1 MSIFGKHIFRSIR
14 KHPIEPI
21 MIVFIVTLCVA
32 VMILTVA
39 LPINIY
45 ANESAAITS
54 DEWTPDYTV
63 TMKASSDRRIL
74 FDDDVKDAVGDTADW
89 IGEFSLTGFAAGE
102 GTEKQQTDIGAFD
115 LYSADRF
122 FEIRYLEYGKFT
134 NNNIDRSAI
143 VSEQYAAQLG
153 LSVGDTV
160 TVNVLGE
167 PLSYTVEGI
176 AMNTGIFKTKDML
189 VDIGSIRQI
198 LAERSAIVASM
209 SADFNPYTKIHLRLK
224 SGVSEEAF
232 KSSLEAREDFGDKKL
247 EKYGNDAA
255 QRFYATFMS
264 ATVLIPGILLVIVAA
279 MMTVSTLELLEKRRQ
294 ADNALFRIVGA
305 EPRQLDLL
313 VYLESLLYALV
324 GGALGSALSVLGIR
338 MLNGIFRFEWSS
350 MSFGIDDAIVGIGSS
365 VFFTLVCAY
374 LHVRKQRRATLSE
387 SLGDVNIDTYG
398 AFSYKK
404 LTFGILA
411 AVTFAIALLLP
422 PSERFILALLMLI
435 FTMVFIYV
443 ISPPVIGALC
453 SLVSRLLE
461 RKKRGAGVFII
472 AAKNCTASYP
482 LRHAGRVMTVLLT
495 VLFSLTRI
503 ITTVDSHM
511 SSYADFV
518 AFDYIGMYVDDE
530 TKERLS
536 ELDGILA
543 VSECSISKNVIFDG
557 DKTVSGV
564 SVSDFSPLCFNNT
577 ITPDVMPVGNEI
589 ALSRGVASLLGVKV
603 GDTVECTVS
612 DIPCTL
618 VVSEIVMTNSDFA
631 FYDADYVGSERFM
644 TCIRTDGSPDTVEAL
659 TSLFDERGV
668 ECIKAEDF
676 FRSTHNKVDSHLTVF
691 SAMMVMAVVMTA
703 IGVVNVLADQRIAR
717 KREFDIFRQNGI
729 TRGGTALLETVE
741 IACLLISSLLLSAV
755 LSEAVIGIVD
765 MLAVT
770 FGMTLYA

>member
-1 MSIFGKHIFRSIR
+1 MIIF
-14 KHPIEPI
+14 
-21 MIVFIVTLCVA
+21 VVTLCVA
-32 VMILTVA
+32 VMVLTVA

-45 ANESAAITS
+45 VNESAAITS
-54 DEWTPDYTV
+54 DEWTSDYLV

-74 FDDDVKDAVGDTADW
+74 FDDDVRDAVGDSADW
-89 IGEFSLTGFAAGE
+89 IGEFSLTGFATGE
-102 GTEKQQTDIGAFD
+102 SAEKKQTDIGAFD

-122 FEIRYLEYGKFT
+122 FGIRYLEYGKFT

-143 VSEQYAAQLG
+143 VSEQYATDLG
-153 LSVGDTV
+153 LSIGDTV

-176 AMNTGIFKTKDML
+176 AMNTGIFKSKDML
-189 VDIGSIRQI
+189 VDIDSIRQI
-198 LAERSAIVASM
+198 IAGRSAFVASL
-209 SADFNPYTKIHLRLK
+209 SSDFNPYTKIHLRLK
-224 SGVSEEAF
+224 RGVSEEAF
-232 KSSLEAREDFGDKKL
+232 KTSLEAREDFSDKKL

-279 MMTVSTLELLEKRRQ
+279 MMTVSTFELLEKKRQ
-294 ADNALFRIVGA
+294 SDNALFRIVGA

-313 VYLESLLYALV
+313 VYLESLIYALV

-338 MLNGIFRFEWSS
+338 MLNGIFRFKWSS
-350 MSFGIDDAIVGIGSS
+350 MSFGIDDAIVGIGSA
-365 VFFTLVCAY
+365 VFFTLTCAY
-374 LHVRKQRRATLSE
+374 LHVRKQRRATVSD
-387 SLGDVNIDTYG
+387 SLGDVNVDTYG

-411 AVTFAIALLLP
+411 AVSFAVTLLLA
-422 PSERFILALLMLI
+422 PSKRFLPALMMLI

-443 ISPPVIGALC
+443 ISPSVIGALC

-461 RKKRGAGVFII
+461 RKKRGAGVFVI

-503 ITTVDSHM
+503 LTTVDSHM
-511 SSYADFV
+511 SSYAEFV

-530 TKERLS
+530 TKERLG

-543 VSECSISKNVIFDG
+543 VSECSIAKNVIFNG
-557 DKTVSGV
+557 ESTVTGV

-577 ITPDVMPVGNEI
+577 ITPDVMPAGNEI

-659 TSLFDERGV
+659 TALFDERGV
-668 ECIKAEDF
+668 ECVKAVDF
-676 FRSTHNKVDSHLTVF
+676 FRGTHDKVDSHLTVF
-691 SAMMVMAVVMTA
+691 AAMLVIMVIMTA
-703 IGVVNVLADQRIAR
+703 IGVVNVLAEQKIAR
-717 KREFDIFRQNGI
+717 RREFDIFRQNGM
-729 TRGGTALLETVE
+729 TRGGTRLLQAVE
-741 IACLLISSLLLSAV
+741 VAYLLLSSLLLSAV
-755 LSEAVIGIVD
+755 FYEIVIGIVD
-765 MLAVT
+765 MLAVP
-770 FGMTLYA
+770 FGMTLFA